1 MDILKQAQIIP
12 IFSVYP
18 DKTSKKFTHH
28 KFFKEPM
35 TISDAINLQE
45 ITSSNEVDKN
55 QVTDSSI
62 ASSLP
67 PELTSS
73 LPLESTSPLSHESTP
88 SLLFESDDLS
98 SLWPNAVIK
107 SLISYLSDNMSL
119 YRMNKQ
125 KFYYKAALYLGNG
138 KTGDQVHNKI
148 SSLINRYMEESS
160 NKTGKGVSN
169 WLFYTEM
176 NDIFGNRENVNPD
189 YLINSTDNGNDKNKS
204 LKSNKKRR
212 LDEDEMH
219 YIKSIDMITQSKK
232 IEAETKQKLLELEK
246 EKLQFEKEKWEHEKN
261 EKIILEKYKLELEY
275 KLQLDLK
282 TRELE
287 LKFKN
292 EAVMENEL

>member
-1 MDILKQAQIIP
+1 MSVYNQNSISKQLKKMDILKQAQIIP

-88 SLLFESDDLS
+88 SLLFESDDLVLS
-98 SLWPNAVIK
+98 SPSSPSSKPKNKKKTKK
-107 SLISYLSDNMSL
+107 S
-119 YRMNKQ
+119 
-125 KFYYKAALYLGNG
+125 ALYLGNG

-189 YLINSTDNGNDKNKS
+189 YLINSTG
-204 LKSNKKRR
+204 
-212 LDEDEMH
+212 
-219 YIKSIDMITQSKK
+219 QSS
-232 IEAETKQKLLELEK
+232 
-246 EKLQFEKEKWEHEKN
+246 
-261 EKIILEKYKLELEY
+261 LEY
-275 KLQLDLK
+275 A
-282 TRELE
+282 EG
-287 LKFKN
+287 FKN
-292 EAVMENEL
+292 NRRA